1 MANFLYDIAVNGTF
15 AGSIN
20 WNAGT
25 NFKCIGVN
33 SSYTPSASSHS
44 HLSDVSSGDR
54 ETSGVAISGVSFTGR
69 KFKFSGLLFPAVTS
83 GHTITYVIL
92 YIDTGTESTSTLLY
106 CCDTGT
112 NLPVT
117 GTGADISFTPDAT
130 AGLFSL

>member
-1 MANFLYDIAVNGTF
+1 MANYLNNIAVNNTF

-25 NFKCIGVN
+25 NFKCMGLN
-33 SSYTPSASSHS
+33 SSYTPSAADS
-44 HLSDVSSGDR
+44 HLSDVAGGDR
-54 ETSGVAISGVSFTGR
+54 ETAGIAISGVSFASR
-69 KFKFSGLLFPAVTS
+69 KFKFSGLLFPAFTS

-106 CCDTGT
+106 LCDTGT

-117 GTGADISFTPDAT
+117 GTGADVSFTPDAT